1 MPGSHARV
9 PTSRASRYLK
19 QLCSH
24 FDHKADSTYDDH
36 KGHTV
41 FAFGECTMLAE
52 PEALLIEV
60 SAADTE
66 QLARVKYVVGDHLER
81 FSKREGLSVDWRE

>member
-1 MPGSHARV
+1 MPQSHARV
-9 PTSRASRYLK
+9 ATTRASRYLK

-24 FDHKADSTYDDH
+24 FDRKAEATYDEH

-52 PEALLIEV
+52 AESLVIDV
-60 SAADTE
+60 SAPDAD

-81 FSKREGLSVDWRE
+81 FAKRDGLSVDWTE